1 MIYNLSINDI
11 AIIKQAE
18 ITFENGFNVL
28 TGETG
33 AGKSIIIDSINA
45 ILGGR
50 TSKELIR
57 TGAKKA
63 SVFASF
69 YGIEKDIISLLK
81 EQNIDVSE
89 DSVEL
94 ERIINS
100 DGRTIC
106 KINGTTVSGSFLREI
121 GKRLITIHGQLD
133 NQALLNPETHCS
145 FIDKIAENEDI
156 LTSYKSEY
164 EKFCQLQSKIRNL
177 DIDEQEK
184 QRRIEVLSFQ
194 IDEIEKA
201 GIKAGESDE
210 LKKQRDI
217 IKNSEKI
224 LTSLNNAYK
233 ALNGDDDLPGA
244 ELLTRQA
251 VNEIIDAS
259 KYISEAED
267 ISSEIS
273 DLSYQLSDITERINS
288 LVNEI
293 DYNPQLL
300 DEIEERLDLIYN
312 LSKKYGNTEE
322 EILDY
327 LDNARNELNAIVL
340 SDEQKM
346 QLKADLTHCKEE
358 LRKRAAAL
366 TKTRTDASN
375 EFSQKVIDVL
385 RFLEMP
391 SVLFSVKITPC
402 EYNENGS
409 DEIEFLLSA
418 NKGEELKPL
427 SKIASGGELSRIM
440 LAIKSVL
447 ADKDDIGTL
456 IFDEIDTG
464 VSGRAAQKVGLK
476 MKEVSLNRQV
486 ICVTHLASIA
496 SLADNHFLIEKY
508 EKDDKTFTKV
518 TKLDYNGRVEELSRI
533 IGGINITDETVSLAK
548 QMLDIDKKE

>member
-1 MIYNLSINDI
+1 MLYNLSINDI
-11 AIIKQAE
+11 AIIKKAE
-18 ITFENGFNVL
+18 ISFENGFNVL

-57 TGAKKA
+57 TGASKA

-69 YGIEKDIISLLK
+69 YGIDKQVLLLLK
-81 EQNIDVSE
+81 EEGIDILE

-100 DGRTIC
+100 DGRTVC
-106 KINGTTVSGSFLREI
+106 KINGTTVSGSFLKEI

-133 NQALLNPETHCS
+133 NQALLNPEMHCS
-145 FIDKIAENEDI
+145 FIDKLAENESI
-156 LTSYKSEY
+156 FSEYKSEY
-164 EKFCQLQSKIRNL
+164 DRYCRLQSMIKSLN
-177 DIDEQEK
+177 IDEQEK
-184 QRRIEVLSFQ
+184 QRRIEVLTYQ

-201 GIKAGESDE
+201 DIKAGETDE
-210 LKKQRDI
+210 LKKQRDVI
-217 IKNSEKI
+217 RNSEKI

-233 ALNGDDDLPGA
+233 ALNGDDDFSGA

-251 VNEIIDAS
+251 SNEILDAS
-259 KYISEAED
+259 KYLSEAEN
-267 ISSEIS
+267 ISAEIS

-293 DYNPQLL
+293 DFNPQLL

-312 LSKKYGNTEE
+312 LSKKYGSTEE
-322 EILDY
+322 EILAYYED
-327 LDNARNELNAIVL
+327 AKRELESIAL
-340 SDEQKM
+340 SEEQKE
-346 QLKADLTHCKEE
+346 QLNADLTACKIE
-358 LRKRAAAL
+358 LRKRADKL
-366 TKTRTDASN
+366 TKSRTDASN
-375 EFSQKVIDVL
+375 EFSKKVVEVL
-385 RFLEMP
+385 QFLEMP
-391 SVLFSVKITPC
+391 SVMFSVKITPC
-402 EYNENGS
+402 EYNENGA

-418 NKGEELKPL
+418 NKGEDLKPL

-464 VSGRAAQKVGLK
+464 VSGRAAEKVALK

-496 SLADNHFLIEKY
+496 SKADNHFLIEKY

-518 TKLDYNGRVEELSRI
+518 TRLDYFGRVEELSRI
-533 IGGINITDETVSLAK
+533 IGGLNITDETVTLAK
-548 QMLDIDKKE
+548 QMLDS

>member
-1 MIYNLSINDI
+1 MLYNLSINNI

-50 TSKELIR
+50 TNKEIIR
-57 TGAKKA
+57 TGAERA

-69 YGIEKDIISLLK
+69 YGLSDEIKALLN
-81 EQNIDVSE
+81 EQNIEITDGN
-89 DSVEL
+89 VEL

-100 DGRTIC
+100 DGRTVC
-106 KINGTTVSGSFLREI
+106 KINGTTVSGAFLKEI

-133 NQALLNPETHCS
+133 NQSLLNPEMHCS
-145 FIDKIAENEDI
+145 FIDKIAEDDGI
-156 LTSYKSEY
+156 LSAYKSEF
-164 EKFCQLQSKIRNL
+164 EKYCRLQSMINSL

-184 QRRIEVLSFQ
+184 QRRIEVLTYQ

-201 GIKAGESDE
+201 DLRAGETDE
-210 LKKQRDI
+210 LKKQRDVI
-217 IKNSEKI
+217 RNSEKI
-224 LTSLNNAYK
+224 LSSLNNAYN
-233 ALNGDDDLPGA
+233 ALNGSDDFSGA

-251 VNEIIDAS
+251 SGELLEAS
-259 KYISEAED
+259 KYLKDAED
-267 ISSEIS
+267 ISAEIN

-293 DYNPQLL
+293 DYNPRLL

-312 LSKKYGNTEE
+312 LSKKYGSTEE

-327 LDNARNELNAIVL
+327 LDNARRELQSIEL

-346 QLKADLTHCKEE
+346 QLQADLTACKEE
-358 LRKRAAAL
+358 LRKRAVIL
-366 TKTRTDASN
+366 TKARTDASN
-375 EFSQKVIDVL
+375 EFSAKVIEVL
-385 RFLEMP
+385 QFLEMP
-391 SVLFSVKITPC
+391 SVMFKVRITPC
-402 EYNENGS
+402 EYNENGA
-409 DEIEFLLSA
+409 DEVEFLLSA

-464 VSGRAAQKVGLK
+464 VSGRAAEKVALK
-476 MKEVSLNRQV
+476 MKEVSVNRQV

-496 SLADNHFLIEKY
+496 SKADNHFLIEKY

-518 TKLDYNGRVEELSRI
+518 TNLDYNGRVAELSRI
-533 IGGINITDETVSLAK
+533 LGGLNITDETVSLAK
-548 QMLDIDKKE
+548 QMLDS